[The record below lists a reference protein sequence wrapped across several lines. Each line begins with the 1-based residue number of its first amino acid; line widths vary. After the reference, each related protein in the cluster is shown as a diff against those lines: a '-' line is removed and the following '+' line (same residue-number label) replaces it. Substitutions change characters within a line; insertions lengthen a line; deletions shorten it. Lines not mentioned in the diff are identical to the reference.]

1 MPVSHSLAFV
11 GGGCGN
17 RLAGQHPSRMSGLF
31 ITFEGGEGSGKS
43 TQIRLLAARLQAGGR
58 DVLVTR
64 EPGGTP
70 EAEAIRALL
79 VSGDVARWTSKSEA
93 LLNYAAREQH
103 LEQVIRPALAAGQTV
118 LCDRFMDS
126 TRAYQGYAGG
136 CAPDFIDALERTVVG
151 ATRPGL
157 TLIFDLDP
165 ALGLARARSRGD
177 HQAEDRYER
186 KGLAFH
192 QKLRAG
198 FLAIQRQDPQRC
210 RLIDAAQDVESVA
223 EQVWSTTLGL
233 L

>member
-1 MPVSHSLAFV
+1 M
-11 GGGCGN
+11 
-17 RLAGQHPSRMSGLF
+17 F

-43 TQIRLLAARLQAGGR
+43 TQIRRLGDRLMAGGR
-58 DVLVTR
+58 AVLLTR

-70 EAEAIRALL
+70 EAEAVRSLL
-79 VSGDVARWTSKSEA
+79 VSGDVGRWTATSEA

-103 LEQVIRPALAAGQTV
+103 LEQVIRPALARGDIV

-136 CAPDFIDALERTVVG
+136 CDAAFLDALETAIVG
-151 ATRPGL
+151 PTRPVL

-165 ALGLARARSRGD
+165 AQGLARAKTRGD
-177 HQAEDRYER
+177 AVSEDRYER

-198 FLAIQRQDPQRC
+198 FLDILRKDPKRC
-210 RLIDAAQDVESVA
+210 RLVDAAQSVDDVEA
-223 EQVWSTTLGL
+223 TVWSIVSGAL
-233 L
+233 